1 MSILPQLRWKDCD
14 VGFFFR
20 PGRSFHR
27 RPPGF
32 HAAACVKSSKAHRAC
47 AANRAVLPLLRK
59 NQPTFSALIAY
70 APTGTLKAAACSRQG
85 LSGFPIPILHCVF
98 SYIFCPI
105 RPLCRLHHGPFPR
118 YRSSKYAVFFA
129 SAGTIIFL
137 FSIHF
142 TQIRQIC
149 QGQKDI
155 FIDNFSRNFKGF
167 RKSCISK
174 YFLRGKRKSVGGSIS
189 RCAIPLRP
197 WNLR

>member
-1 MSILPQLRWKDCD
+1 MISVGLLPCRTDGSNLSILPQLRWKDCD

-70 APTGTLKAAACSRQG
+70 APTGKLKAAACSRQG

-118 YRSSKYAVFFA
+118 YRSSKYAVFFR
-129 SAGTIIFL
+129 ICRDDHIFVFDSFYTDSL
-137 FSIHF
+137 NLSRAEGYIYGQFFPEFQGFS
-142 TQIRQIC
+142 
-149 QGQKDI
+149 
-155 FIDNFSRNFKGF
+155 
-167 RKSCISK
+167 
-174 YFLRGKRKSVGGSIS
+174 
-189 RCAIPLRP
+189 
-197 WNLR
+197 